1 MLSQLKKIKVLL
13 TCLIFSTS
21 IISTQSIKTTIE
33 IGFNPSDNQ
42 SWWVNKNNYGYDNYN
57 NYQKTRIDFHKQKID
72 LTINLY
78 SNLYKLNENILNESF
93 IKYRI
98 SEDSY
103 LKVGRYYRDFSSYLN
118 DDLSSGSLLLSNNS
132 NAMPKAGFVA
142 KKRIGTDIFL
152 DYGISHAIFD
162 KNDVYTKAPFLHE
175 KFIYLNFKK
184 NSNTFK
190 IGFVH
195 EAMWGGT
202 INNDNKFA
210 GKQPQSFSDF
220 LKIFISGDGPEDFPH
235 SNALGNHIGI
245 WDFVYQKSHGDKIF
259 KSYYQHLFEDTSG
272 LRFKNRTDGLWGLEL
287 TNYIYKTN
295 ILIEYINTKNQFID
309 PPYVSENY
317 YSHGLY
323 SYGWS
328 YKDFILGNPLIS
340 PLSNNSNDYIYIGFE
355 SSLPK
360 NFGIR
365 INAFRILNRR
375 DLIKNKIE
383 VSKKMGNGFQLKAFY
398 IKDNKKESGF
408 KIYKSL

>member
-57 NYQKTRIDFHKQKID
+57 NYQITRIDFHKQKIE

-93 IKYRI
+93 IKYKI
-98 SEDSY
+98 SEESH

-175 KFIYLNFKK
+175 KFIYLNFNK

-328 YKDFILGNPLIS
+328 YKGFILGNPLIS

-383 VSKKMGNGFQLKAFY
+383 VSKKMGNGFQLKVFY